1 MMNEGSSYNLAE
13 IWQLPSMNGG
23 GGGMV
28 MGLRRPQFGDVNGA
42 TNREVSGNDP
52 MSLDHRGVHGGG
64 GNGGGS
70 RKRRDLEDDSS
81 NSNGAVF
88 ASNFM
93 KIFFLCSLPLN
104 LYEHKS

>member
-1 MMNEGSSYNLAE
+1 MMNEGLSYNLVE
-13 IWQLPSMNGG
+13 IWQLLPMNGG
-23 GGGMV
+23 DGGMV

-52 MSLDHRGVHGGG
+52 MSLDQQGVRGGG
-64 GNGGGS
+64 SNGSGS

-93 KIFFLCSLPLN
+93 KNFSL
-104 LYEHKS
+104 

>member
-1 MMNEGSSYNLAE
+1 MMNEGSSYNFAE
-13 IWQLPSMNGG
+13 IWQLPPMNG

-28 MGLRRPQFGDVNGA
+28 MGLSRPQFGDVNGA

-52 MSLDHRGVHGGG
+52 MSLDQRGVHG

-93 KIFFLCSLPLN
+93 KIFL
-104 LYEHKS
+104 